1 MDLKTVSDQIEEK
14 LSDIFEELRSGISE
28 REDSRAFGAK
38 IKMGTNISHSH
49 AVEVGQVFTPLRWA
63 EWLINRWG
71 IFDAWIDGASVCDPT
86 AGQGAFALAL
96 FRLARSR
103 GVRVSSDLLSRLTL
117 IEVRSSH
124 LRAFRYKA
132 RRDFGIDFPAS
143 QLLALD
149 VITSPPNVEYDILC
163 GNPPWANFADLPD
176 SYKEKLKPYFLAE
189 GLVPD
194 KKRVL
199 LGASRTDIAAL
210 ALKVV
215 LGKLLCK
222 GGIGCFYLPL
232 SLFSGGDAHRGFRD
246 YTANQRKF
254 AVNEVC
260 EFTATEVFKKIGTSY
275 CCAKFQMD
283 APQKFPVRYFRKRD
297 GNWIEHRALPLKMP
311 SDQWR
316 VLQNGDTA
324 GSPIEVALSPHQK
337 PRQGVNTC
345 GANAVFIFGDKPT
358 HLPDEFLFPL
368 ATKEIWRAQDIAPHK
383 WILIPYNRN
392 TGRPLA
398 WANIAQHPALRHH
411 LTAAKDKLENR
422 KGTLIR
428 SAIGKGVWWSLLGV
442 GPYSF
447 APYKVIWEAYG
458 KSHFHPVILN
468 SAAGQVWQANQAMHA
483 FVPCWNEADAKRIRV
498 ALQHPSIPALL
509 RQLNGDGKCNWAQPG
524 KIKQILSLG
533 ELESH
538 QLPLRLAE
546 TRDAIIYRR

>member
-1 MDLKTVSDQIEEK
+1 MPPCSPKDT
-14 LSDIFEELRSGISE
+14 
-28 REDSRAFGAK
+28 
-38 IKMGTNISHSH
+38 KMGTNISHSH
-49 AVEVGQVFTPLRWA
+49 AVEVGQVFTPLAWA
-63 EWLINRWG
+63 KWLINRWG

-96 FRLARSR
+96 FHLARAR
-103 GVRVSSDLLSRLTL
+103 GVRLASNLLSRLTL
-117 IEVRSSH
+117 IEVHPSH
-124 LRAFRYKA
+124 LQAFEREA

-149 VITSPPNVEYDILC
+149 VITSPPNAEYDILF
-163 GNPPWANFADLPD
+163 GNPPWANFTDLPD
-176 SYKEKLKPYFLAE
+176 SHKEKLKPYFVAE

-199 LGASRTDIAAL
+199 LGSSRTDIAAL
-210 ALKVV
+210 VLKVV

-246 YTANQRKF
+246 YAANQRSF
-254 AVNEVC
+254 AIDEVY
-260 EFTATEVFKKIGTSY
+260 EFNATEVFKGIGTAY
-275 CCAKFQMD
+275 GCAKFQMD
-283 APQKFPVRYFRKRD
+283 APQKFPVRYFREYNGWR
-297 GNWIEHRALPLKMP
+297 EHRAVPLKSS

-316 VLQNGDTA
+316 VLQRGDTA
-324 GSPIEVALSPHQK
+324 DLDTPIEVALSPHQK

-345 GANAVFIFGDKPT
+345 GANAVFIFEDKPT

-368 ATKEIWRAQDIAPHK
+368 ATKEIWKKQALTPHK
-383 WILIPYNRN
+383 WILIPYHKN
-392 TGRPLA
+392 TGKPLL
-398 WANIAQHPALRHH
+398 WSDIVQHPALRQY
-411 LTAAKDKLENR
+411 LTATKDKLEHR

-468 SAAGQVWQANQAMHA
+468 SEDGQAWQANQAMHA
-483 FVPCWNEADAKRIRV
+483 FIPCWNEADAKRIRS
-498 ALQHPSIPALL
+498 ALQHPTIPALL
-509 RQLNGDGKCNWAQPG
+509 KQLNGNGKCNWAQPG
-524 KIKQILSLG
+524 KIKQILALG
-533 ELESH
+533 KPACDQP
-538 QLPLRLAE
+538 QLPLFE
-546 TRDAIIYRR
+546 KK